1 MGNRR
6 ENERRVGVTRPGPAE
21 RARKEREREAARQ
34 RQRQCR
40 LQMRERAAL
49 EVVDM
54 QAEEADDMDADDSSL
69 GCNRRE
75 VRRSAAATLSFVEDT
90 LARYNNRDKEAVLRS
105 VWSSSVTTV
114 NFPITKRVSS
124 ELQAWENIVSGLVQS
139 LSEVKSSRSRS
150 HLVTKHAILTIAVS
164 LGIQSTA
171 RQTARVLGLHHRN
184 LLLVVHRRAAKVSKD
199 HMHWTLSIRK
209 IRSDVVT
216 KSVKEAVVCWWVA
229 ETRPS
234 PNVKE
239 VVRKWVVPGIY
250 EKMHTQYLLESQ
262 VKYQAFFQSVGFRI

>member
-105 VWSSSVTTV
+105 VWSSSVTT
-114 NFPITKRVSS
+114 S
-124 ELQAWENIVSGLVQS
+124 
-139 LSEVKSSRSRS
+139 
-150 HLVTKHAILTIAVS
+150 S
-164 LGIQSTA
+164 LGEYCLWACTIT
-171 RQTARVLGLHHRN
+171 VGGKKFK
-184 LLLVVHRRAAKVSKD
+184 VKVSFSHETCD
-199 HMHWTLSIRK
+199 SHNCCEFRDSIDSK
-209 IRSDVVT
+209 TNSACIGTSPP
-216 KSVKEAVVCWWVA
+216 ELVA
-229 ETRPS
+229 CCTQTCCKGKQRPHALDS
-234 PNVKE
+234 F
-239 VVRKWVVPGIY
+239 Y
-250 EKMHTQYLLESQ
+250 
-262 VKYQAFFQSVGFRI
+262 